1 MNSASSSSP
10 DVYTSTYPTPTTQPY
25 GAHPNSGMSIQS
37 LLHVSSVST
46 PVSIPP
52 SSAVSTMVATPST
65 AYPNENGQNSGENG
79 PTAMMVTYYHG
90 QPSAYVEYTGNQEPV
105 FHPIL
110 MQAAPSLS
118 RDFYLDRYFNQVI
131 GVQYRLANLQTL
143 PRQMSE
149 LSQRSP
155 AVRTS
160 ISLLSVLYLEAQ
172 QLAQSGVA
180 GTLLEASGD
189 PTGRGAILGDS
200 DVYANSHIPFLDL
213 GVPGYGF
220 TNSSALLPNDSTNFR
235 AQYDLL
241 YARVK
246 KLLEESKVTKGE
258 RYDQG
263 DAMACLHVISA
274 FLFSGG
280 RGDWD
285 QFLQI
290 AAQWVWGCVSDY
302 SGNVAEALR
311 DMDSMGR
318 FIFRT
323 TMWMDVFGSIS
334 LCSTPRFLKI
344 YRTLFSPGGL
354 DVMAESSVEA
364 NMDRVMGCPNEV
376 ILAFA
381 EIADLEARKDQLVKR
396 FHEGLPATAPTLPGF
411 PPAWGADDPNLDP
424 HARWRKAMGSLADEG
439 RHIERLIPEALG
451 PAALPIDRF
460 VEVHSA
466 PVYNGTNGTNSQSQT
481 LEFSG
486 IDLNLFGGSTA
497 EAFSWGNGIQQ
508 GAATGVS
515 ANAVPEPALGGYV
528 DPDEDKRGKIAEVFR
543 NAARVYLH
551 SVLSGCDPLVPATR
565 RAVQATIRALEV
577 LGASPLDR
585 SLIFPLT
592 IAGCLAATRE
602 EAGFCIRR
610 LSSVGKDAESLGNC
624 FAARLLIET
633 VWQKRLERGFEEN
646 GGAGGGGSDVGW
658 RTVMMEMNR
667 NPLLLV

>member
-1 MNSASSSSP
+1 MN
-10 DVYTSTYPTPTTQPY
+10 
-25 GAHPNSGMSIQS
+25 
-37 LLHVSSVST
+37 
-46 PVSIPP
+46 
-52 SSAVSTMVATPST
+52 TMVATPT
-65 AYPNENGQNSGENG
+65 TVYQGGDQNPGENN
-79 PTAMMVTYYHG
+79 TNTMAMTYFPGY
-90 QPSAYVEYTGNQEPV
+90 SSNYAENTGAQEPV
-105 FHPIL
+105 YQPL
-110 MQAAPSLS
+110 MIQATPTMS

-149 LSQRSP
+149 LSERSP
-155 AVRTS
+155 AVKTS

-180 GTLLEASGD
+180 GTLLGSRAID
-189 PTGRGAILGDS
+189 ATGRGAILGDS
-200 DVYANSHIPFLDL
+200 DPYSNPQFPLLEL

-220 TNSSALLPNDSTNFR
+220 INSSSLLPSNSTNFR

-246 KLLEESKVTKGE
+246 KLLAESKIAKGE

-302 SGNVAEALR
+302 GGNVAEALR

-318 FIFRT
+318 FIFRYVDGCGSTVFVGVFIITHRT

-334 LCSTPRFLKI
+334 LCKSPRFIQI
-344 YRTLFSPGGL
+344 YRTLFRPGAL
-354 DVMAESSVEA
+354 DTMIESSVET

-381 EIADLEARKDQLVKR
+381 EIADLEARKDQLVR
-396 FHEGLPATAPTLPGF
+396 RLNEGLPATHPTPGLAGF
-411 PPAWGADDPNLDP
+411 PGAWRAEDASADSR
-424 HARWRKAMGSLADEG
+424 ARWQQEMASLEAEG
-439 RHIERLIPEALG
+439 LHIERLIPEALG
-451 PAALPIDRF
+451 PAALPMDRF
-460 VEVHSA
+460 VEIHSA
-466 PVYNGTNGTNSQSQT
+466 PPPNSFSGTANPQAQN

-486 IDLNLFGGSTA
+486 VDLNLFGGNA
-497 EAFSWGNGIQQ
+497 LQ
-508 GAATGVS
+508 GPWPSNMQAGTSGVS
-515 ANAVPEPALGGYV
+515 VNPVSDTDLGGYI

-551 SVLSGCDPLVPATR
+551 SVISGCDPLVPAIR

-577 LGASPLDR
+577 SNSP
-585 SLIFPLT
+585 SLPFQIFSCS
-592 IAGCLAATRE
+592 IN
-602 EAGFCIRR
+602 
-610 LSSVGKDAESLGNC
+610 V
-624 FAARLLIET
+624 
-633 VWQKRLERGFEEN
+633 
-646 GGAGGGGSDVGW
+646 
-658 RTVMMEMNR
+658 
-667 NPLLLV
+667 